1 LTAPDPGKSKAKL
14 NLNMTSS
21 TMSRPATSNSDTNRT
36 KRKSSRPLS
45 SAEERIFIGVAFV
58 VAFVVQIAIAFD
70 LSSLLGQ

>member
-1 LTAPDPGKSKAKL
+1 M
-14 NLNMTSS
+14 MTSN
-21 TMSRPATSNSDTNRT
+21 TMSRPATNNSDSNRA

>member
-1 LTAPDPGKSKAKL
+1 M
-14 NLNMTSS
+14 NS
-21 TMSRPATSNSDTNRT
+21 TDSNQK

>member
-1 LTAPDPGKSKAKL
+1 
-14 NLNMTSS
+14 
-21 TMSRPATSNSDTNRT
+21 MSRPATNNSDNNRT

>member
-1 LTAPDPGKSKAKL
+1 M
-14 NLNMTSS
+14 MTSN

>member
-1 LTAPDPGKSKAKL
+1 M
-14 NLNMTSS
+14 MTSS
-21 TMSRPATSNSDTNRT
+21 TMSRPATNNSDNNRT

>member
-1 LTAPDPGKSKAKL
+1 
-14 NLNMTSS
+14 
-21 TMSRPATSNSDTNRT
+21 MSRPASSHSDNNPT